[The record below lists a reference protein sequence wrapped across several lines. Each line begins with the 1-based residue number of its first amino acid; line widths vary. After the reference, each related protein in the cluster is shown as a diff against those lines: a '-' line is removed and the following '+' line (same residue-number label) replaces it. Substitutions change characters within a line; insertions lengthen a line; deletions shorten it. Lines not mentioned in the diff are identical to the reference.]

1 MIKAI
6 NMWSFPTKL
15 DLEGCFNLAKRL
27 GYQGVEITCDLKG
40 RFNVGAS
47 EEDCQNVRRLAHKAG
62 IQLTALASNVAWT
75 ICPTSDSA
83 SEREKSVEL
92 YRRMIQISRW
102 LGVDSILVVP
112 GAVQIP
118 WNDKFKPIRYDTA
131 YERSAEFIE
140 KLLPFAEK
148 YQIRICIENS
158 WNHFLTSPLELKDF
172 VDSFD
177 HPSVRIY
184 FDIGNVMRFG
194 VPHHWIEILGNKVHR
209 VHVKDYKVSG
219 KWLDGFCP
227 LLEGD
232 VPFKEVMKAL
242 KKQGYDRSLTA
253 DMADMGNLSESIL
266 KSTSKALDK
275 ILKM

>member
-1 MIKAI
+1 
-6 NMWSFPTKL
+6 MWSFPASL
-15 DLEGCFNLAKRL
+15 SMGQCFTMAKKL

-40 RFNVGAS
+40 RFHVGAS
-47 EEDCQNVRRLAHKAG
+47 EEDCENTRRLAHQTG

-75 ICPTSDSA
+75 VCPTSDLVSDR
-83 SEREKSVEL
+83 ERAVEL

-118 WNDKFKPIRYDTA
+118 GNHKFKPVRYDTA
-131 YERSAEFIE
+131 YERAVEFIE

-148 YQIRICIENS
+148 YQIRICVENN
-158 WNHFLTSPLELKDF
+158 WNYFLMSPLELKDF

-184 FDIGNVMRFG
+184 FDVGNILRFG
-194 VPHHWIEILGNKVHR
+194 LPQHWIEILGNKVHR
-209 VHVKDYKVSG
+209 VHIKDYKLSG
-219 KWLDGFCP
+219 NWMDGFCP

-242 KKQGYDRSLTA
+242 KKQGYDRSLTTEVGPPTQA
-253 DMADMGNLSESIL
+253 TL
-266 KSTSKALDK
+266 KATARALDK
-275 ILKM
+275 IIRM

>member
-1 MIKAI
+1 MIKSI
-6 NMWSFPTKL
+6 SLWSFPEKL
-15 DLEGCFNLAKRL
+15 NLEQCFVLAKKL
-27 GYQGVEITCDLKG
+27 GYPAVEMTCDLKG
-40 RFNVGAS
+40 RFTVGAS
-47 EEDCQNVRRLAHKAG
+47 EEDCENVRRLVHKVG
-62 IQLTALASNVAWT
+62 IQLTSLASGIAWS
-75 ICPTSDSA
+75 ISPSSDSA
-83 SEREKSVEL
+83 VVREQAVER

-118 WNDKFKPIRYDTA
+118 WDPKFKPVRYDHA
-131 YERSAEFIE
+131 YERAVDFIE

-148 YQIRICIENS
+148 YQIRICVENV
-158 WNHFLTSPLELKDF
+158 WNYFLTSPLELKDF

-184 FDIGNVMRFG
+184 FDVGNVLRFG
-194 VPHHWIEILGNKVHR
+194 SPVHWIEILGAKIHR
-209 VHVKDYKVSG
+209 IHVKDYKLSG
-219 KWLDGFCP
+219 NWMEGFCP

-242 KKQGYDRSLTA
+242 RKLGYDRTITA
-253 DMADMGNLSESIL
+253 EMMPPSEAIV
-266 KSTSKALDK
+266 KHTSKALDK

>member
-1 MIKAI
+1 MIKSI
-6 NMWSFPTKL
+6 SMWSFPPNMGV
-15 DLEGCFNLAKRL
+15 EQCFILAKKL

-40 RFNVGAS
+40 RFTVGAG
-47 EEDCQNVRRLAHKAG
+47 EEDCENVRRLAHKTG
-62 IQLTALASNVAWT
+62 ILLTSLASGVAWT
-75 ICPTSDSA
+75 LSPTSDSA
-83 SEREKSVEL
+83 SVREEAVEK

-118 WNDKFKPIRYDTA
+118 WDPKFKPVRYDLA
-131 YERSAEFIE
+131 YERAADFVE

-148 YQIRICIENS
+148 YQIRICIENV
-158 WNHFLTSPLELKDF
+158 WNHLLMSPLELKDF
-172 VDSFD
+172 VDNFD

-184 FDIGNVMRFG
+184 FDVGNVLRFG
-194 VPHHWIEILGNKVHR
+194 LPQHWIEILGSKIHR
-209 VHVKDYKVSG
+209 VHVKDYKLSG
-219 KWLDGFCP
+219 NWLEGFCP

-242 KKQGYDRSLTA
+242 RKLGYDRSITA
-253 DMADMGNLSESIL
+253 EMLPPSEAIL
-266 KSTSKALDK
+266 KHTSKALDK